1 MSRAIFLDRDGVINK
16 DPGGWTK
23 YNYVTELK
31 DFHFLPGSLKALR
44 LLRENGIRVIV
55 VSNQAGVG
63 KGYFTKERLAEVNQ
77 LMTDEVRASGGSI
90 EEAFYCIHKDEDNCD
105 CRKPKTGMF
114 ERAVEKYSIRPR
126 DTFIIGD
133 SYVDI
138 AAGKLMGLA
147 TVFVLSGKATPE
159 DLRARGLKPDYVF
172 KDLLEAV
179 KWILEKE
186 KRRAE
191 RAVRRKV
198 AGKRERKGEPRP
210 SDEQGGHGEE
220 GAG

>member
-1 MSRAIFLDRDGVINK
+1 MRAIFIDRDGVINK

-23 YNYVTELK
+23 YDYVTETR

-55 VSNQAGVG
+55 VSNQAGVS
-63 KGYFTKERLAEVNQ
+63 KGYFTKEKLAEVSK

-90 EEAFYCIHKDEDNCD
+90 EEVCYCIHKDEDNCD
-105 CRKPKTGMF
+105 CRKPKTGML

-126 DTFIIGD
+126 ETFFIGD
-133 SYVDI
+133 SYVDV
-138 AAGKLMGLA
+138 AAGKQMGLS
-147 TVFVLSGKATPE
+147 TIFVLSGKATVE
-159 DLRARGLKPDYVF
+159 DLRKRGLKADYVF

-186 KRRAE
+186 KRRDD

-198 AGKRERKGEPRP
+198 AGKRERKNEEDTDSIRDGGDRP
-210 SDEQGGHGEE
+210 
-220 GAG
+220 